1 MLNALTRAR
10 AKIGD
15 YSFTTLHPH
24 VGVIEYKDFKQI
36 SIADLPGLLPDL
48 TRGFGTRYLHHLER
62 CKMILLTIDLS
73 NEKPLEQYAQ
83 MRNVLDAFDSKL
95 LKEKPLLVVG
105 TKIDKE
111 NSYENLAKFRQE
123 INLPVIPVSAEKKIN
138 LRKLM
143 TLIRDFYENKNKTT
157 LQLE

>member
-1 MLNALTRAR
+1 
-10 AKIGD
+10 
-15 YSFTTLHPH
+15 
-24 VGVIEYKDFKQI
+24 
-36 SIADLPGLLPDL
+36 
-48 TRGFGTRYLHHLER
+48 
-62 CKMILLTIDLS
+62 MILLTIDLS

>member
-24 VGVIEYKDFKQI
+24 VGIIEYKDFKQI

-62 CKMILLTIDLS
+62 CKMILLTIDLAA
-73 NEKPLEQYAQ
+73 NDPLQQYNQ
-83 MRNVLDAFDSKL
+83 MRNVLNKFDENL
-95 LKEKPLLVVG
+95 LKQKPLVVIG

-111 NSYENLAKFRQE
+111 NAYANWLKFKEQ
-123 INLPVIPVSAEKKIN
+123 IQLPVIAVSSDKKIN

-143 TLIRDFYENKNKTT
+143 TIIRDCYEQNLGDK
-157 LQLE
+157 LS